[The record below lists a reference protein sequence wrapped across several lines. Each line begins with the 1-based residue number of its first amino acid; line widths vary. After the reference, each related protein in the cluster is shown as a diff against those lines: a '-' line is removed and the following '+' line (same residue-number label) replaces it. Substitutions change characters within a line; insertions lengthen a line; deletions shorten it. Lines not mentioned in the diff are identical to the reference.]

1 MKKVI
6 KDERKDKRKDSI
18 ELDNE
23 EKLSNSNFID
33 AIKNSL
39 NGLIYAITT
48 QSSIKKQLV
57 IAVLV
62 MILSLFFDFTTSEF
76 LCLIFAVV
84 LVIFSEMV
92 NTAVETLVD
101 LYTDI
106 YHPKAKIAKDVGAGA
121 VLLMSIN
128 SVIVAYFLFL
138 RKIDISKIG
147 ESIFFNIIKSPGDLA
162 FTGITLTAIVIIGI
176 IAYATTRKNK
186 DGKKTFIPS
195 GQSALAGAILTAI
208 GANTRNILIFVL
220 SLILSL
226 MILVNRVENKK
237 KTWSEVIFGA
247 SMGFLI
253 VLVVYGLTI
262 FNF

>member
-1 MKKVI
+1 MEEKNNLKNEEQEQ
-6 KDERKDKRKDSI
+6 KDERLINK
-18 ELDNE
+18 
-23 EKLSNSNFID
+23 NFIKSWEN
-33 AIKNSL
+33 AFSGI
-39 NGLIYAITT
+39 IYATTT
-48 QSSIKKQLV
+48 QRHIKQQLA
-57 IAVLV
+57 IAVIV
-62 MILSLFFDFTTSEF
+62 MLLSLFFNLTRAEF
-76 LCLIFAVV
+76 LCLMFT
-84 LVIFSEMV
+84 VILIIVAEMF
-92 NTAVETLVD
+92 NTAIETVVD
-101 LYTDI
+101 LYTDL

-247 SMGFLI
+247 SIGFLI